1 MRARF
6 INEIKRSDSVTK
18 GIGVGI
24 GNMFKGY
31 YAIERSFPD
40 LIDNKDLT
48 RPVYE
53 VIESFEANA
62 KYDVMKRMLVEMKF
76 LIGHHV
82 HENLDDIAFI
92 NTMKYV
98 GDSLTDVDGRVD
110 DEKLDAILNEIF
122 DDAVEIADEDIT
134 SPDGAQ
140 IILSWKITW
149 NETMKAGQLFI
160 HDLIRREHVQGVIA
174 RFR

>member
-6 INEIKRSDSVTK
+6 INEIKRAESVTK
-18 GIGVGI
+18 GLGIGV

-31 YAIERSFPD
+31 YMLERNFPD
-40 LIDNKDLT
+40 LIDNPDLN

-53 VIESFEANA
+53 VIESFETSA
-62 KYDVMKRMLVEMKF
+62 KYDIMKRQLVEMKF
-76 LIGHHV
+76 MIGHFV
-82 HENLDDIAFI
+82 HENLDDVAFL

-98 GDSLTDVDGRVD
+98 GDSLTRTENAVD
-110 DEKLDAILNEIF
+110 DEKLDTILDEIF
-122 DDAVEIADEDIT
+122 DDAVELADEDIT
-134 SPDGAQ
+134 SPDGSR

-149 NETMKAGQLFI
+149 NKSMQAGQLFI
-160 HDLIRREHVQGVIA
+160 HDLVRKEHVQGVIA